1 MAHRAPATTAGTRR
15 PDRATTPPARLRW
28 PERAVLALLPV
39 GCALA
44 ALAIGQDANFDLLNY
59 HAFDPYAF
67 LHNSLAVDVIPASL
81 QSYLNPLIDVPFYAL
96 MTHVPPRFEAAIVGA
111 VQGLNLV
118 LVACIA
124 RRATG
129 SRLLALAAT
138 IAAGVAGGFA
148 SELGNSMGDTI
159 VSIPVLAGVWCALVA
174 IERGSAT
181 PGARPGQAR
190 RHRTRRD
197 AVGHDDARRAET
209 WWWAAAGALAGLGVG
224 LKLSELEVCVGLVV
238 AAGAVAG
245 SWRDRLRR
253 LLVTGLADL
262 AGLLAT
268 AGYWT
273 VHLWLTYHDPL
284 VFDAS
289 SNALFPTPY
298 LPAAAAQGRGFLP
311 ANLFQALVYPLYWFV
326 HPLAVAE
333 IPLREL
339 SIPLAYVLTAA
350 LVVVVVAR
358 AILRTARA
366 GARWARRSAPGAAG
380 AAPDPLPAS
389 RADDHVAAQADR
401 FFLVLFGV
409 SLAIW
414 TKQLGVYRYLMPVET
429 LAPLVIW
436 AAARRLSLLAA
447 ERRGG
452 VPGRASRRRRALAAS
467 FVVACTACA
476 ATAYPAS
483 YWLRVPFGTRFFTVP
498 TPPLLQ
504 GRRPDAVL
512 QVSEQPLAFVYTVLP
527 SRIIAVGYL
536 GNILDPTYIRLADDA
551 VRRAVG
557 AGGSVLVDFVGSY
570 GPGLRVPPGTSAY
583 LAELGL
589 GRLAPDACDIDRAHV
604 GAAPF
609 YLTFCRLG
617 PPPPARPSPRAARGH
632 GAPPRA
638 RAAPPSAGRPSPS

>member
-1 MAHRAPATTAGTRR
+1 
-15 PDRATTPPARLRW
+15 
-28 PERAVLALLPV
+28 VLALLPV

-67 LHNSLAVDVIPASL
+67 LHGSLGVDVIPASL
-81 QSYLNPLIDVPFYAL
+81 QSYLNPLIDLPFYAL
-96 MTHVPPRFEAAIVGA
+96 MTHVPPRAEAAIVGA

-118 LVACIA
+118 LVALIA
-124 RRATG
+124 RKTTG

-174 IERGSAT
+174 IERGTAT
-181 PGARPGQAR
+181 ADPVPRQ
-190 RHRTRRD
+190 TRRG
-197 AVGHDDARRAET
+197 APRRDET
-209 WWWAAAGALAGLGVG
+209 WWWLAAGTLAGLGVG

-238 AAGAVAG
+238 AAGAVSG
-245 SWRDRLRR
+245 SWHDRLRR
-253 LLVTGLADL
+253 LLVTGLAD
-262 AGLLAT
+262 AVGLLAT

-273 VHLWLTYHDPL
+273 VHLWLAYGDPL

-311 ANLFQALVYPLYWFV
+311 ANIVQALVYPVYWFL

-333 IPLREL
+333 IPFREL

-350 LVVVVVAR
+350 LVVVVVVRSGLRVAR
-358 AILRTARA
+358 S
-366 GARWARRSAPGAAG
+366 WRSTGSTPGAPHERGGSA
-380 AAPDPLPAS
+380 DPLLAS
-389 RADDHVAAQADR
+389 DARDRFAAQADR
-401 FFLVLFGV
+401 FLLVLFGV

-414 TKQLGVYRYLMPVET
+414 TKQLGVYRYLMPVEL
-429 LAPLVIW
+429 LAPLVVW
-436 AAARRLSLLAA
+436 AAARRLSLLVTT
-447 ERRGG
+447 RRAGR
-452 VPGRASRRRRALAAS
+452 PGQPSHRRRALPLS
-467 FVVACTACA
+467 FVVACAVCA

-483 YWLRVPFGTRFFTVP
+483 YWLRVPFGTRYFRVP
-498 TPPLLQ
+498 TPPLLA

-536 GNILDPTYIRLADDA
+536 GNILDSTYIRLADSA
-551 VRRAVG
+551 VRRAVD

-570 GPGLRVPPGTSAY
+570 GPGLRVPPGTAAY

-589 GRLAPDACDIDRAHV
+589 GHLAPDACDVDHAHV
-604 GAAPF
+604 GGAPF

-617 PPPPARPSPRAARGH
+617 PRLPARPVSHPGL
-632 GAPPRA
+632 
-638 RAAPPSAGRPSPS
+638 